1 MRNRLPKTSHHIA
14 ICEAN
19 YLRLSNL
26 LSHFMH
32 NKYHFKTI
40 ISNSKSQDV
49 TFLVLNRTKHTLSIE
64 AKQTNKSSPLNI
76 FTLRI
81 NIFIDAEMAEV
92 ASYQSEKPL
101 PFFYKKSEI
110 QSPDEKEQQNRFLT
124 EWLESIFISGIAA
137 KSEIENI
144 IDE

>member
-26 LSHFMH
+26 LSHFEH
-32 NKYHFKTI
+32 NKYHFETI
-40 ISNSKSQDV
+40 IGNSKSQDV
-49 TFLVLNRTKHTLSIE
+49 TFLVLNRTKHTLSVE

-101 PFFYKKSEI
+101 PFFYI
-110 QSPDEKEQQNRFLT
+110 TYICYL
-124 EWLESIFISGIAA
+124 
-137 KSEIENI
+137 
-144 IDE
+144 

>member
-26 LSHFMH
+26 LSHFILD
-32 NKYHFKTI
+32 KYHFKTI
-40 ISNSKSQDV
+40 LGNSKSQDIS
-49 TFLVLNRTKHTLSIE
+49 FLVLDRTKHTLTIE
-64 AKQTNKSSPLNI
+64 AKQTNKSSSLNI

-110 QSPDEKEQQNRFLT
+110 QSRDEKEQQNRFLT

-137 KSEIENI
+137 KSEIANI

>member
-26 LSHFMH
+26 LSHFEH
-32 NKYHFKTI
+32 NKYHFETI
-40 ISNSKSQDV
+40 IGNSKSQDV

-92 ASYQSEKPL
+92 ASYQSENPCH
-101 PFFYKKSEI
+101 FFIKNLKSSHRMRKSNKIDFLQNGWKVYLFLEL
-110 QSPDEKEQQNRFLT
+110 QQNQKLK
-124 EWLESIFISGIAA
+124 IS
-137 KSEIENI
+137 
-144 IDE
+144 